1 MRLPQMAIINMIRK
15 RLSEPF
21 ENEKGIVLAT
31 VLIFISLILP
41 VTLIILNTIEIET
54 MLPTNEGYTKIALHE
69 ADKGFDMAM
78 AALMEDNQ
86 DGFYGD
92 YIVDPTRHVPLL
104 FPLEIGPNDTFWV
117 PGMARG
123 RHDIDYLAES
133 WARHPDNFTYF
144 MAEHSRENELLEN
157 PPFNPDPPGNPDEYS
172 VPTRWIMMN
181 VPFGMDDHGERSFN
195 AHYNTLSDMLL
206 PMDTFPGAGQVTPIN
221 AYAADTDD
229 SNEEQA
235 PPVYVTEEW
244 QMSSSHPD
252 YVKPKYIARP
262 GSYFRNTNPG
272 EAAGSVVYNNEIEDA
287 LVYDGRLDDIDDN
300 GAFGEDD
307 KNQYLN
313 NPVLQEAV
321 LNSEWSNLH
330 FGPGN
335 LTSKNKEY
343 KPLPGS
349 VTQYPVGSSG
359 DDYLPAWFQSIVS
372 DESARFNLN
381 TILNIIYQGANYDYN
396 SEGTALEVPLV
407 RYDDYGLVLG
417 DYDKLIT
424 DDDHPNYSNFLIA
437 RDMITALLMEDRE
450 LTSLVRFETA
460 QQKAQ
465 WILRNML
472 IVREKLDLNY
482 DANDDGIADEID
494 ITYPDPSMTTL
505 EDVPMNGRGRI
516 GDATR
521 PNQGT
526 WRIYNNPKDFL
537 NDPGRFNYRDYPNYT
552 PLAMEDFETLNRT
565 CTVYTYE
572 TEHTADAETSDYF
585 SDHLDY
591 RINFNFCNEDDY
603 FVKTFFNKTLG
614 AERTRSLF
622 RWRDG
627 LVDLNADGDLNDEY
641 ILQPV
646 KDPATAEAET
656 NMTTDSQP
664 VSQITYREREHFNFQ
679 DPANPAYPAMLNV
692 PDLGTLAMVPMSVR
706 DTQIIASIDG
716 AGLSTFEPTNVGGPG
731 IPIPNTDDGLACDI
745 DFTGTR
751 LMFDTLN
758 ALEDVYEVDIPR
770 GDVLTQMSN
779 AEGYHPSYN
788 SEGTQFI
795 YVDKDVGMG
804 DQTLSVYDIPSDSRV
819 STNWNSNVPLAKMS
833 IPLGPGGDFF
843 EAASPDWS
851 PVANTVAFAGGGEL
865 DFSADPLTEHTDI
878 YVVRLDGPTAGMPDN
893 ITNLPDGYFALY
905 PDFSPDGEW
914 LAYTLINFNELFPPP
929 VGNAFMIVIQNLI
942 DNRRELVLVR
952 PDLFMLAPDWDPYG
966 NKLCFMGVP
975 IFGGSTDIYTVGRSG
990 SNLTNLTTSP
1000 QNELFPSWGWG
1011 MTLVATQ
1018 SDGDPGGSRGTA
1030 VAYPAGPINLAGD
1043 PWDEALREEL
1053 AQVIQKA
1060 SLAFREDLDEGDDQ
1074 NWRLMDLPV
1083 MPQHMVD
1090 PIQMCADVLCFR
1102 PSYTPTL
1109 PSDEPFTFIPQAYPG
1124 KVNINTAPRSVLRA
1138 LFLLM
1143 FQGAVYQDSNSNNH
1157 GSAPMIES
1165 TISMRPT
1172 PINLGYDRTSNVDRL
1187 YALAIA
1193 DTYAHQVDE
1202 YRRWVYNNRSKSF
1215 NSPCYDNNSH
1225 TFSITRE
1232 TVPDNLIFPVVGGET
1247 GKNYRANPFAPYDL
1261 DDDPFTKDRPLY
1273 DPEPPFRNIADL
1285 FNVALYNGELP
1296 VNWLLEGYDNDYGP
1310 DPEDTVNNR
1319 HVVPTAYDQANDNEA
1334 SGDIDDGPNALAVW
1348 GPIYQT
1354 EFPVTFGL
1362 HDAVDGVE
1370 LLSPYE
1376 AGDSSAPKNPDT
1388 RYYKQQRFRLF
1399 SADDFK
1405 WISPYI
1411 TTRSY
1416 VYRVESR
1423 GTVRVANGTSKL
1435 DVSRDKFWIVDFGA
1449 ENYLSYE
1456 TTGWEFDPDET
1467 IDQRVLMNNSSN
1479 QPYAIKAFEEVPV
1492 DGVRLTRGSFTP
1504 PKT

>member
-1 MRLPQMAIINMIRK
+1 MAIINMIRK

-21 ENEKGIVLAT
+21 GDEKGIVLAA

-54 MLPTNEGYTKIALHE
+54 MLPTNEGYTKIALNE
-69 ADKGFDMAM
+69 ADKGFDIAM
-78 AALMEDNQ
+78 AALLEDNQ

-92 YIVDPTRHVPLL
+92 YIVDPTRHVPLQ
-104 FPLEIGPNDTFWV
+104 FPLMILPVDTYYV

-133 WARHPDNFTYF
+133 WSRHPDNFTYF
-144 MAEHSRENELLEN
+144 MAEHSRENETDPL
-157 PPFNPDPPGNPDEYS
+157 FNPVPPGNPDEYS
-172 VPTRWIMMN
+172 VPTRWILMN
-181 VPFGMDDHGERSFN
+181 VPFGMDDHGERTFN
-195 AHYNTLSDMLL
+195 DDYNTLSDILL
-206 PMDTFPGAGQVTPIN
+206 PMDTFTGAGQVTPIN
-221 AYAADTDD
+221 AYPADTDD
-229 SNEEQA
+229 IDNEGQA
-235 PPVYVTEEW
+235 PPVYVTENW
-244 QMSSSHPD
+244 IFSSSHPD
-252 YVKPKYIARP
+252 YIKPNYIARP
-262 GSYFRNTNPG
+262 ASYFRNTNVTD
-272 EAAGSVVYNNEIEDA
+272 AAGSVVYNHEIEDA
-287 LVYDGRLDDIDDN
+287 LVYDGRLDDIDDD
-300 GAFGEDD
+300 GAWGEDD

-335 LTSKNKEY
+335 LTKKNKEY

-381 TILNIIYQGANYDYN
+381 TVLNIIYQGANYDYN
-396 SEGTALEVPLV
+396 SEGTAREVPLV
-407 RYDDYGLVLG
+407 RYDDYGVTMG
-417 DYDKLIT
+417 DWEAMKT
-424 DDDHPNYSNFLIA
+424 DEDHPNYSNYLIA
-437 RDMITALLMEDRE
+437 RDMVTALLLEDRE

-460 QQKAQ
+460 QKKAD

-472 IVREKLDLNY
+472 TVRGKLDLNY
-482 DANDDGIADEID
+482 DADSDGEADLID
-494 ITYPDPSMTTL
+494 ITYPDPNITPPT
-505 EDVPMNGRGRI
+505 DPRPMNGRGRI
-516 GDATR
+516 GDAAR

-537 NDPGRFNYRDYPNYT
+537 NDPGRHNYADFPEYT

-565 CTVYTYE
+565 CTVYTYD
-572 TEHTADAETSDYF
+572 TEHTADAETSSPF
-585 SDHLDY
+585 SDNQDY
-591 RINFNFCNEDDY
+591 RINFNECNEDDY
-603 FVKTFFNKTLG
+603 FVNMMFTRFIG
-614 AERTRSLF
+614 IERTKSLF

-646 KDPATAEAET
+646 KDPITAEAET
-656 NMTTDSQP
+656 NMTADSQP
-664 VSQITYREREHFNFQ
+664 VSQITYRERNHFNFQ
-679 DPANPAYPAMLNV
+679 EPANPAYPAMLNI

-716 AGLSTFEPTNVGGPG
+716 AGLSTFVPTNPGGPG
-731 IPIPNTDDGLACDI
+731 DPIPNTDDGLSCDI
-745 DFTGTR
+745 DSSGTM

-758 ALEDVYEVDIPR
+758 TLENLYDVDIPR
-770 GDVLTQMSN
+770 GDVLTQMN
-779 AEGYHPSYN
+779 DAEGYHPSYN
-788 SEGTQFI
+788 PDGTQFV
-795 YVDKDVGMG
+795 YVDKDTGMG

-819 STNWNSNVPLAKMS
+819 STNWNGNVPLAIMN

-843 EAASPDWS
+843 EAPSPDWS
-851 PVANTVAFAGGGEL
+851 PIANTIAFAGGGEL
-865 DFSADPLTEHTDI
+865 DFAGDPLTEHTDI
-878 YVVRLDGPTAGMPDN
+878 YMVRLDGPTAGIPDN
-893 ITNLPDGYFALY
+893 ITNLPDGFFALY

-914 LAYTLINFNELFPPP
+914 IAYTLINFHDLFT
-929 VGNAFMIVIQNLI
+929 GNAFLIVIQNLV
-942 DNRRELVLVR
+942 DNRREVVLAR
-952 PDLFMLAPDWDPYG
+952 PDLFMLAPDWDPSG
-966 NKLCFMGVP
+966 NRLCFMGVP
-975 IFGGSTDIYTVGRSG
+975 IFGGSTDIWTVSRGG
-990 SNLTNLTTSP
+990 TNLTNLTTSP
-1000 QNELFPSWGWG
+1000 ENELFPSWGWG

-1018 SDGDPGGSRGTA
+1018 GDNDPGGALGKR
-1030 VAYPAGPINLAGD
+1030 VIYPALGINPD
-1043 PWDEALREEL
+1043 DEPWDETYREQL
-1053 AQVIQKA
+1053 AQVIQEA
-1060 SLAFREDLDEGDDQ
+1060 SLAFREDLDAGDEQ
-1074 NWRLMDLPV
+1074 NWRFMDLPV

-1090 PIQMCADVLCFR
+1090 QMQMCADVLSFR
-1102 PSYTPTL
+1102 PSYTPVL
-1109 PSDEPFTFIPQAYPG
+1109 AGEDPFTFIPQAYPG

-1143 FQGAVYQDSNSNNH
+1143 FQGAVYQDSDSNNH

-1172 PINLGYDRTSNVDRL
+1172 PINLGYDRTSNVERL

-1215 NSPCYDNNSH
+1215 NSPCYDNGSH
-1225 TFSITRE
+1225 SFSITRE
-1232 TVPDNLIFPVVGGET
+1232 TVPDNLIFPVAGGIT

-1310 DPEDTVNNR
+1310 DPEETANGRN
-1319 HVVPTAYDQANDNEA
+1319 VVPTSCNEQVEPVDEA
-1334 SGDIDDGPNALAVW
+1334 DFGDVYVGPNALAVW

-1354 EFPVTFGL
+1354 EYPVTFGL
-1362 HDAVDGVE
+1362 LGIDPDQI
-1370 LLSPYE
+1370 LSPYE
-1376 AGDSSAPKNPDT
+1376 PGDSAVAKNPDST
-1388 RYYKQQRFRLF
+1388 FYKQQRFRLF

-1435 DVSRDKFWIVDFGA
+1435 DVSRDKLWIVDFGA

-1456 TTGWEFDPDET
+1456 TTGWETDNAEI